1 MAELIAPIGLMPVRV
16 SRAVSHIAHDM
27 GRLGKALL
35 LAGFITY
42 PVLLHSFILKEQVEM
57 WQLIFVFAPML
68 GVAGW
73 VLFRML
79 DRAWWP
85 LLLIAMAALVY
96 FIVSGDHGRI
106 GLLAVNGLSHATLNL
121 FLLWLF
127 GRTLLRGQES
137 LISQIS
143 RLIHG
148 ELQPDTAI
156 YTRQVTVAWCT
167 FFALQVVISLSL
179 YVFAPTAA
187 WSLFINVLNLPLLI
201 LMFLVEHAYRK
212 VRIPSHPRTSILKA
226 IEVYSKNFAAPKKA
240 DN

>member
-1 MAELIAPIGLMPVRV
+1 
-16 SRAVSHIAHDM
+16 M
-27 GRLGKALL
+27 GRLGKILL
-35 LAGFITY
+35 LAGFIAY
-42 PVLLHSFILKEQVEM
+42 PVLLHTFILKEQVEM

-79 DRAWWP
+79 ARAWWP

-96 FIVSGDHGRI
+96 FIVRGDHGRI

-127 GRTLLRGQES
+127 GRTLLRGQEP

-143 RLIHG
+143 RLING
-148 ELQPDTAI
+148 QLQPEIII
-156 YTRQVTVAWCT
+156 YTRQVTIAWCI
-167 FFALQVVISLSL
+167 FFALQVITSLLL
-179 YVFAPTAA
+179 YIFAPIVA

-201 LMFLVEHAYRK
+201 LMFLLEHTYRTA
-212 VRIPSHPRTSILKA
+212 RFPSHSRTSILKA
-226 IEVYSKNFAAPKKA
+226 IEVYSKNFAASKKA